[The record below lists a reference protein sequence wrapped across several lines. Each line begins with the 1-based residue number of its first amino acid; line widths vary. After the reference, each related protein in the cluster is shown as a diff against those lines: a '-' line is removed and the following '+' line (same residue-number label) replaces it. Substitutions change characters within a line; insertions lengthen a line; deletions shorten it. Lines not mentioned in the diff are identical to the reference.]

1 MKKLHLL
8 ALSILSGIIIALGW
22 PLNGFP
28 FLLFFGFVPL
38 LYLEDYFTKH
48 RADYSRY
55 NFFLYSYL
63 AFFVLNLLTNYWIW
77 NSTVAGGIGALFLN
91 SFFMTVPFTAYH
103 FSRRV
108 LYKYH
113 KGHFL
118 LLFYWLAFEYFHL
131 DWDLSYPW
139 LNLGNGFANW
149 HKWIQWYEYTGALG
163 GTLWILLINLL
174 IYRLIVNFIENKE
187 QKIKHYIQSATILLT
202 IVVPLIISLIIYN
215 NYTEVENPSDIMVVQ
230 PNLDPYS
237 EQYALTPLTVIDR
250 MLALTDQKIDTDVD
264 FVVFPESADQEL
276 IFEHNLDSY
285 PSILKLKN
293 YLQKYPKTN
302 IVVGASTFK
311 LIYGNDTLSQA
322 ARKFSMSG
330 GHYFAFNTGI
340 FLNAS
345 EPTQLYHKSKLT
357 PGVEMM
363 PSWRIL
369 RPLEKFAIDLG
380 GTVGTLATDDLRKN
394 FVSLDS
400 VKTATIICYESI
412 YGEFVSQFVR
422 NGAQVIFIITNDGWW
437 GNTAGHRQHF
447 AYAKIRAIE
456 NRRSIA
462 RSANTG
468 ISAFI
473 NQRGDVS
480 QQTKYWEPAVIR
492 QKINLNNELTFYV
505 KNGDYLARISSLVT
519 AFFILITISMALKNR
534 KKSLKSMRS

>member
-1 MKKLHLL
+1 MKRIHLL
-8 ALSILSGIIIALGW
+8 ALSVLSGIIIALGW

-28 FLLFFGFVPL
+28 VLLFFGFVPL
-38 LYLEDYFTKH
+38 LFVEDHFTKH

-55 NFFLYSYL
+55 NVFIYSYL

-103 FSRRV
+103 FSKRI
-108 LYKYH
+108 LYKFN

-118 LLFYWLAFEYFHL
+118 LIFYWMAFEYFHL
-131 DWDLSYPW
+131 DWDLSFPW

-163 GTLWILLINLL
+163 GTFWILLINIL
-174 IYRLIVNFIENKE
+174 IYRLITNFIENKE
-187 QKIKHYIQSATILLT
+187 LKIKQYVQFGIILIL
-202 IVVPLIISLIIYN
+202 IVIPVIISFRIYN
-215 NYTEVENPSDIMVVQ
+215 NYVEDKNPIDVVVVQ

-237 EQYALTPLTVIDR
+237 EQYELNHLIVINR
-250 MLALTDQKIDTDVD
+250 MLAIAEPKMDSAVD
-264 FVVFPESADQEL
+264 FMVFPESANQEHV
-276 IFEHNLDSY
+276 FEHNLPYSS
-285 PSILKLKN
+285 SIRKLKN
-293 YLQKYPKTN
+293 YLQNYPNTN
-302 IVVGASTFK
+302 MIVGASTYK
-311 LIYGNDTLSQA
+311 LVFDKDTLSNA
-322 ARKFSMSG
+322 ARKFPDSDRY
-330 GHYFAFNTGI
+330 YFAFNTGI
-340 FLNAS
+340 FINAS
-345 EPTQLYHKSKLT
+345 EDLQLYHKSKLT

-380 GTVGTLATDDLRKN
+380 GTVGTLATDDMRKN
-394 FVSLDS
+394 FITKNG
-400 VKTATIICYESI
+400 VKTATVICYESI
-412 YGEFVSQFVR
+412 YGEFVSAFVR

-437 GNTAGHRQHF
+437 GDTPGHRQHF
-447 AYAKIRAIE
+447 AYAKLRAIE

-473 NQRGDVS
+473 NQRGDVIG
-480 QQTKYWEPAVIR
+480 QTKYWEPAVIR
-492 QKINLNNELTFYV
+492 QKINLNNKLTFYA
-505 KNGDYLARISSLVT
+505 KNGDYLARIASLIT

-534 KKSLKSMRS
+534 KKSLK

>member
-8 ALSILSGIIIALGW
+8 ALSVLSGIIIALGW

-28 FLLFFGFVPL
+28 VLLFFGFVPL
-38 LYLEDYFTKH
+38 LYIEDYFTKH

-55 NFFLYSYL
+55 NVFLYSYL

-91 SFFMTVPFTAYH
+91 SFFMTIPFTAYH
-103 FSRRV
+103 FSRRI

-163 GTLWILLINLL
+163 GSFWILLINIL
-174 IYRLIVNFIENKE
+174 IYRFMVNYIENKE
-187 QKIKHYIQSATILLT
+187 LKTKNYVQLASILLII
-202 IVVPLIISLIIYN
+202 IVPITISLNIYS
-215 NYTEVENPSDIMVVQ
+215 NYTEAENPIDVVVVQ

-237 EQYALTPLTVIDR
+237 EQYGLDPNIVINR
-250 MLALTDQKIDTDVD
+250 MLKIAGPKMDSAVD
-264 FVVFPESADQEL
+264 FMVFPESANQEL
-276 IFEHNLDSY
+276 IFEHNLEYYST
-285 PSILKLKN
+285 IRKLKS
-293 YLQKYPKTN
+293 YLQDYPDTYM
-302 IVVGASTFK
+302 VVGASTFK
-311 LIYGNDTLSQA
+311 LISGNDTLKQA
-322 ARKFSMSG
+322 ARKFANGSG
-330 GHYFAFNTGI
+330 YYFAFNTGI

-345 EPTQLYHKSKLT
+345 EDYQLYHKSKLT

-380 GTVGTLATDDLRKN
+380 GTIGTLATDDLRKN
-394 FVSLDS
+394 FVTKDS
-400 VKTATIICYESI
+400 VKTATTICYESI
-412 YGEFVSQFVR
+412 YGEFTSQFVR

-492 QKINLNNELTFYV
+492 QKINLNDELTFYV
-505 KNGDYLARISSLVT
+505 KNGDYLARISSLIT

-534 KKSLKSMRS
+534 KKSLK